1 MKYRIKKSITKKKRS
16 FFYTRARAKRSY
28 RESAE
33 EPIDFSSLFEFS
45 EQYEVLLPVPRKKPS
60 AFSRFIFWL
69 KALFKGLSER
79 LKKIAK
85 KKKER
90 RAKRPETIYMLLGA
104 LCSSILVTAISVS
117 IVLVSLFWRYGTPY
131 TTVTVPDLVGTL
143 YEDTEDGADELF
155 SYVIDYEYNP
165 NVTPG
170 HVISQSPPAGT
181 QRRVYSGGKYCLISL
196 TVSHAKGAY
205 TLEELVGKTERDA
218 SLILRNNGLVPKV
231 INEYSSTIQRGTV
244 IKTSPEA
251 NNLMADGESVTL
263 TVSLGPQIILC
274 AVPNIVGLT
283 ETQAI
288 TRLKSAGLVLGNIT
302 YVDSELSAGTV
313 ISQSIPAKSAVKEN
327 TPVDITVSIGAH
339 ALKTVPNLYGK
350 TVEEARETLRAYGLV
365 LGAQIPVVSAEAKGT
380 IISQTPLPNTPI
392 TSSTVSVDVYVSY

>member
-143 YEDTEDGADELF
+143 YEDTEDGASADDSADMPMF
-155 SYVIDYEYNP
+155 SKRQP
-165 NVTPG
+165 CTP
-170 HVISQSPPAGT
+170 T
-181 QRRVYSGGKYCLISL
+181 F
-196 TVSHAKGAY
+196 
-205 TLEELVGKTERDA
+205 
-218 SLILRNNGLVPKV
+218 
-231 INEYSSTIQRGTV
+231 
-244 IKTSPEA
+244 
-251 NNLMADGESVTL
+251 
-263 TVSLGPQIILC
+263 
-274 AVPNIVGLT
+274 
-283 ETQAI
+283 
-288 TRLKSAGLVLGNIT
+288 
-302 YVDSELSAGTV
+302 
-313 ISQSIPAKSAVKEN
+313 
-327 TPVDITVSIGAH
+327 
-339 ALKTVPNLYGK
+339 
-350 TVEEARETLRAYGLV
+350 TLRSVMSTPFA
-365 LGAQIPVVSAEAKGT
+365 PSSAKRQPFMVKSRILAVT
-380 IISQTPLPNTPI
+380 IAAWRRRPARRSLFACPAR
-392 TSSTVSVDVYVSY
+392 